1 MITAAS
7 ASAGSLTRQS
17 SSEVLLP
24 PWKPERSAVT
34 GWVRPGLA
42 SAARRSFHLRALVG
56 RWRDDHRRRRRRR
69 LLGFWL
75 RRPGVIGCGG
85 RRGRTILGG
94 VLAHLGLWLR
104 RGHIAGRCGGCRRAV
119 LAGILGTILGRR
131 CLGLWLRRGMGGGS
145 ARRRCAIL
153 ILVLG
158 RRWLDHGGL
167 LLFRLRLGRRLRA
180 RRRRLGAGIDEH
192 RLAHLLQRRGALR
205 LRRAQAGEEDRVGR
219 LRIVIGDEVVLV
231 FGCRPFAMAPAHFVA

>member
-75 RRPGVIGCGG
+75 RCAGVIGGGG

-94 VLAHLGLWLR
+94 ILAHLGLWLR
-104 RGHIAGRCGGCRRAV
+104 RGHVAGRCGGCRRAV
-119 LAGILGTILGRR
+119 LAGIFGAILSTILGTILGRR
-131 CLGLWLRRGMGGGS
+131 RLGLWLRRGMGGGS

-158 RRWLDHGGL
+158 RRRLDHGGL
-167 LLFRLRLGRRLRA
+167 LL
-180 RRRRLGAGIDEH
+180 
-192 RLAHLLQRRGALR
+192 LR
-205 LRRAQAGEEDRVGR
+205 LRF
-219 LRIVIGDEVVLV
+219 LR
-231 FGCRPFAMAPAHFVA
+231 PPS

>member
-56 RWRDDHRRRRRRR
+56 RGGDDHRRRRRRR

-75 RRPGVIGCGG
+75 RRAGVIGCGG
-85 RRGRTILGG
+85 RRGRTILGR

-119 LAGILGTILGRR
+119 LAGIFGAVFDPILGRR
-131 CLGLWLRRGMGGGS
+131 CLRLWLWLRRGMGGGG

-153 ILVLG
+153 VLG
-158 RRWLDHGGL
+158 RRRLDHGGL

-192 RLAHLLQRRGALR
+192 RLAHLDL
-205 LRRAQAGEEDRVGR
+205 
-219 LRIVIGDEVVLV
+219 
-231 FGCRPFAMAPAHFVA
+231 

>member
-42 SAARRSFHLRALVG
+42 SAPRRSFHLRALVG
-56 RWRDDHRRRRRRR
+56 RGGDDHRRRRRRR

-75 RRPGVIGCGG
+75 RRAGVIGCGG
-85 RRGRTILGG
+85 RRGRTILGS

-104 RGHIAGRCGGCRRAV
+104 RGRIAGRGGGCRRAV
-119 LAGILGTILGRR
+119 LAGVFGAVFGPILGRR
-131 CLGLWLRRGMGGGS
+131 CLRLWLRRGMGSGS
-145 ARRRCAIL
+145 TRRRCAIL
-153 ILVLG
+153 VLG
-158 RRWLDHGGL
+158 RRRLDHGGL

-180 RRRRLGAGIDEH
+180 RRRRLGAGIDED
-192 RLAHLLQRRGALR
+192 RLAHLDL
-205 LRRAQAGEEDRVGR
+205 
-219 LRIVIGDEVVLV
+219 
-231 FGCRPFAMAPAHFVA
+231 